1 MNNEKLKSKKEY
13 YFRQY
18 FNQSEVIRKRRE
30 IIEEL
35 NLTKKEILENPIYI
49 SAVNYD
55 SMPHNPNVNKDSIL
69 DRVIKTD
76 DKIENI
82 NNNIAKQIKQLKEE
96 LLIFEKIDSML
107 QELTENQFQV
117 FELTY
122 KEGMK
127 RKEVAYILNLT
138 IKSVQ
143 NAKKAMLKK
152 ANFIQEN

>member
-35 NLTKKEILENPIYI
+35 NLTKKEIIENPIYI
-49 SAVNYD
+49 SAVSYD
-55 SMPHNPNVNKDSIL
+55 SMPRNPNVNSDVML
-69 DRVIKTD
+69 DKIIKTD

-107 QELTENQFQV
+107 QELTENQSKI
-117 FELTY
+117 FECIY
-122 KEGMK
+122 KEKM
-127 RKEVAYILNLT
+127 RVTEVAYTVGLT
-138 IKSVQ
+138 ERAVLYIKREI
-143 NAKKAMLKK
+143 LKK
-152 ANFIQEN
+152 ANFIKED